1 MCVQIRADWNLAAHM
16 PFTGLGWGIIYPL
29 IVHDKHP
36 DIEAYDKLVG
46 IDDIVM
52 GDEHAPVDPGA
63 EARKKRQ
70 LAHVK
75 QEEEQEIGEARRRMH
90 DREPN
95 PGIQQHTKAMQG
107 KETEAHKA
115 KKKRTAD

>member
-1 MCVQIRADWNLAAHM
+1 M
-16 PFTGLGWGIIYPL
+16 

-52 GDEHAPVDPGA
+52 GDEHEPVDPGA
-63 EARKKRQ
+63 EARRKRQ

-75 QEEEQEIGEARRRMH
+75 QEEKEKEELG
-90 DREPN
+90 DGREPN
-95 PGIQQHTKAMQG
+95 PGIRAHTKGMQPRQ
-107 KETEAHKA
+107 TEAHRA
-115 KKKRTAD
+115 KKQRTAP

>member
-16 PFTGLGWGIIYPL
+16 PLTGLGWGIIYPM

-52 GDEHAPVDPGA
+52 GDEQEPVDPGA
-63 EARKKRQ
+63 EARRKRQ

-75 QEEEQEIGEARRRMH
+75 QEEKEKEELG
-90 DREPN
+90 DGREPN
-95 PGIQQHTKAMQG
+95 PGIRKHTKGMQG
-107 KETEAHKA
+107 NESDAHKA
-115 KKKRTAD
+115 KKQRTTG

>member
-16 PFTGLGWGIIYPL
+16 PLTGLGWGIIYPL

-52 GDEHAPVDPGA
+52 GDEHEPVDPGA

-75 QEEEQEIGEARRRMH
+75 QEEEQETEEARRRMY

-107 KETEAHKA
+107 KESEAHKA
-115 KKKRTAD
+115 KKKRTTG

>member
-16 PFTGLGWGIIYPL
+16 PLTGLGWGIIYPL

-52 GDEHAPVDPGA
+52 GDEHEPVDPGA

-75 QEEEQEIGEARRRMH
+75 QEEEQEIEEARRRMY

-107 KETEAHKA
+107 KESEAHKA
-115 KKKRTAD
+115 KKKRTTG

>member
-16 PFTGLGWGIIYPL
+16 PCTGLGWGIIYPL

-52 GDEHAPVDPGA
+52 GDEQEPVDPGA
-63 EARKKRQ
+63 EARRRRQ

-75 QEEEQEIGEARRRMH
+75 QEEEQEIEEARRRMYAH
-90 DREPN
+90 EPN

-107 KETEAHKA
+107 KESEAHKA
-115 KKKRTAD
+115 KKKRTNG

>member
-1 MCVQIRADWNLAAHM
+1 MCVQIRKDWDLSAHM
-16 PFTGLGWGIIYPL
+16 PLTDLGWGITYPL

-52 GDEHAPVDPGA
+52 GDEQEPVDPGA
-63 EARKKRQ
+63 EARRKRQ

-75 QEEEQEIGEARRRMH
+75 QEEQEIEEARRRMY

-115 KKKRTAD
+115 KKKRTNG

>member
-16 PFTGLGWGIIYPL
+16 PCTGLGWGIIYPL

-52 GDEHAPVDPGA
+52 GDEQEPVDPGA
-63 EARKKRQ
+63 EARRRRQ

-75 QEEEQEIGEARRRMH
+75 QEEEQEIEEARRRMY

-95 PGIQQHTKAMQG
+95 PGIQLHTKAMQG
-107 KETEAHKA
+107 NESDAHKA
-115 KKKRTAD
+115 KKQRTTG

>member
-1 MCVQIRADWNLAAHM
+1 MCVQIRADWNLAVHM
-16 PFTGLGWGIIYPL
+16 PCAGLGWGIIYPL

-52 GDEHAPVDPGA
+52 GDEQEPVDPGA
-63 EARKKRQ
+63 EARRKRQ

-75 QEEEQEIGEARRRMH
+75 QEEKEADEARRRMY

-95 PGIQQHTKAMQG
+95 PGIRAHNKEMQE
-107 KETEAHKA
+107 KRT
-115 KKKRTAD
+115 KKKRTNG

>member
-1 MCVQIRADWNLAAHM
+1 MQIRADWNLGAHM
-16 PFTGLGWGIIYPL
+16 PCTGLGWGIIYPL

-52 GDEHAPVDPGA
+52 GDEQEPVDPGA
-63 EARKKRQ
+63 EARRKRQ

-75 QEEEQEIGEARRRMH
+75 QEEEQEIEEARRRMY

>member
-16 PFTGLGWGIIYPL
+16 PLTGLGWGITYPL

-52 GDEHAPVDPGA
+52 GDEHAPVEPGA

-75 QEEEQEIGEARRRMH
+75 QEEKEADEARRRMY

-95 PGIQQHTKAMQG
+95 PGIRAHNKEMQD
-107 KETEAHKA
+107 KRT
-115 KKKRTAD
+115 KKKRTNG

>member
-1 MCVQIRADWNLAAHM
+1 MCVQIRADWNLGAHM
-16 PFTGLGWGIIYPL
+16 PCTGLGWGIIYPL

-52 GDEHAPVDPGA
+52 GDEHAPVEPGA

-75 QEEEQEIGEARRRMH
+75 QEEKEADEARRRMY

-95 PGIQQHTKAMQG
+95 PGIRAHNKEMQD
-107 KETEAHKA
+107 KR
-115 KKKRTAD
+115 KKKRTNG

>member
-1 MCVQIRADWNLAAHM
+1 MCVQIREDWNLAAHM
-16 PFTGLGWGIIYPL
+16 PLTGLGWGIIYPL

-36 DIEAYDKLVG
+36 DIEAYNKLVG

-52 GDEHAPVDPGA
+52 GDEQEPVDPGA
-63 EARKKRQ
+63 EARRKRQ

-75 QEEEQEIGEARRRMH
+75 QEEQEIEEARRRMY

-95 PGIQQHTKAMQG
+95 RGIQQHNKAMQE
-107 KETEAHKA
+107 KESEAHKA
-115 KKKRTAD
+115 KKKRTTG

>member
-16 PFTGLGWGIIYPL
+16 PLTGLGWGIIYPL

-52 GDEHAPVDPGA
+52 GDEHEPVDPSA
-63 EARKKRQ
+63 EARRKRQ

-75 QEEEQEIGEARRRMH
+75 QEEEQEIEEARRRMY

>member
-16 PFTGLGWGIIYPL
+16 PLTGLGWGIIYPL

-52 GDEHAPVDPGA
+52 GDEQEPVDPGA
-63 EARKKRQ
+63 EARRKRQ

-75 QEEEQEIGEARRRMH
+75 QEEEQEIEEARRRMY

-115 KKKRTAD
+115 KKKRTAG

>member
-1 MCVQIRADWNLAAHM
+1 M
-16 PFTGLGWGIIYPL
+16 

-52 GDEHAPVDPGA
+52 GDEQEPVDPGA
-63 EARKKRQ
+63 EARRKRQ

-75 QEEEQEIGEARRRMH
+75 QEEEDTDDEKVGPETNRGILELKKQLEA
-90 DREPN
+90 
-95 PGIQQHTKAMQG
+95 
-107 KETEAHKA
+107 KA
-115 KKKRTAD
+115 KKPRR

>member
-1 MCVQIRADWNLAAHM
+1 M
-16 PFTGLGWGIIYPL
+16 

-52 GDEHAPVDPGA
+52 GDQKEPDDPGA
-63 EARKKRQ
+63 EARRKRQ

-75 QEEEQEIGEARRRMH
+75 LEEQEIEEARRRMY

-107 KETEAHKA
+107 KETEAHI
-115 KKKRTAD
+115 

>member
-1 MCVQIRADWNLAAHM
+1 MCVQIRADWNLGAHM
-16 PFTGLGWGIIYPL
+16 PCTGLGWGIIYPL

-52 GDEHAPVDPGA
+52 REEQEPVDPR
-63 EARKKRQ
+63 EEERRKRQ

-75 QEEEQEIGEARRRMH
+75 QEEKDTDDDEKVSDAETLCLKSRKEIV
-90 DREPN
+90 
-95 PGIQQHTKAMQG
+95 K
-107 KETEAHKA
+107 
-115 KKKRTAD
+115 

>member
-1 MCVQIRADWNLAAHM
+1 VQIRADWNLAAHM
-16 PFTGLGWGIIYPL
+16 PHTGLGWGIIYPL

-52 GDEHAPVDPGA
+52 GDEQEPVDPGA
-63 EARKKRQ
+63 EARRKRQ

-75 QEEEQEIGEARRRMH
+75 QEENEADEARRRMY

-95 PGIQQHTKAMQG
+95 RGIQQHNKEMQD
-107 KETEAHKA
+107 KESESHKL
-115 KKKRTAD
+115 KKKRTNG

>member
-1 MCVQIRADWNLAAHM
+1 M
-16 PFTGLGWGIIYPL
+16 

-52 GDEHAPVDPGA
+52 GDEQEPVDPGA
-63 EARKKRQ
+63 EARRKRQ

-75 QEEEQEIGEARRRMH
+75 QEEKEKEELG
-90 DREPN
+90 DGREPN
-95 PGIQQHTKAMQG
+95 PGIRKHTKGMQG
-107 KETEAHKA
+107 NQSEAHAA
-115 KKKRTAD
+115 KKQRTGSGLQKGAAGAANMSTAFAPKLPKSSV

>member
-16 PFTGLGWGIIYPL
+16 PLTGLGWGIIYPL

-52 GDEHAPVDPGA
+52 GDEQEPVDPGA
-63 EARKKRQ
+63 EARRKRQ

-75 QEEEQEIGEARRRMH
+75 QEEEQEIEEARRRMY

>member
-1 MCVQIRADWNLAAHM
+1 MCVQIRADWNLGAHM
-16 PFTGLGWGIIYPL
+16 PCTGLGWGIIYPL

-52 GDEHAPVDPGA
+52 GDEQEPVDPGA
-63 EARKKRQ
+63 EARRKRQ

-75 QEEEQEIGEARRRMH
+75 QEEEQEIEEARRRMY

-107 KETEAHKA
+107 KESEAHKA
-115 KKKRTAD
+115 KKKRTTG

>member
-16 PFTGLGWGIIYPL
+16 PCTGLGWGIIYPL

-52 GDEHAPVDPGA
+52 GDEQEPSTP
-63 EARKKRQ
+63 ARKHGGR
-70 LAHVK
+70 
-75 QEEEQEIGEARRRMH
+75 GSSRM
-90 DREPN
+90 
-95 PGIQQHTKAMQG
+95 
-107 KETEAHKA
+107 
-115 KKKRTAD
+115 

>member
-16 PFTGLGWGIIYPL
+16 PCTGLGWGIIYPL

-52 GDEHAPVDPGA
+52 GDEQEPVDPGA
-63 EARKKRQ
+63 EARRKRQ

-75 QEEEQEIGEARRRMH
+75 QEEEQEIEEARRRMY

-107 KETEAHKA
+107 KESEAHKA
-115 KKKRTAD
+115 KKKRTNG

>member
-1 MCVQIRADWNLAAHM
+1 MCVQIRADWNLGAHM
-16 PFTGLGWGIIYPL
+16 PCTGLGWGIIYPL

-75 QEEEQEIGEARRRMH
+75 QEEKDTDDEKVGPETNKGIYPRPQEATRGEEGEEGPPLRTARR
-90 DREPN
+90 
-95 PGIQQHTKAMQG
+95 
-107 KETEAHKA
+107 
-115 KKKRTAD
+115 

>member
-1 MCVQIRADWNLAAHM
+1 MCVQIRADWNLGAHM
-16 PFTGLGWGIIYPL
+16 PCTGLGWGIIYPL

-52 GDEHAPVDPGA
+52 GDEQEPVDPGA
-63 EARKKRQ
+63 EARRKRQ

-75 QEEEQEIGEARRRMH
+75 QEEGQEAEEARRRMY

-95 PGIQQHTKAMQG
+95 RGIQQHNKEMQE
-107 KETEAHKA
+107 KRT
-115 KKKRTAD
+115 KKKRTNG

>member
-1 MCVQIRADWNLAAHM
+1 M
-16 PFTGLGWGIIYPL
+16 

-52 GDEHAPVDPGA
+52 GDEHAPVEPGA

-75 QEEEQEIGEARRRMH
+75 QEEKEADEARRRMY

-95 PGIQQHTKAMQG
+95 PGIRAHNKEMQD
-107 KETEAHKA
+107 KRSESHKA
-115 KKKRTAD
+115 KKKRTNG

>member
-1 MCVQIRADWNLAAHM
+1 M
-16 PFTGLGWGIIYPL
+16 

-52 GDEHAPVDPGA
+52 GDEQEPVDPGA
-63 EARKKRQ
+63 EARRKRQ

-75 QEEEQEIGEARRRMH
+75 QEEEQEIEEARRRMY

>member
-1 MCVQIRADWNLAAHM
+1 MCVQIRADWNLGAHM
-16 PFTGLGWGIIYPL
+16 PCTGLGWGIIYPL

-52 GDEHAPVDPGA
+52 GDEQEPVDPGA
-63 EARKKRQ
+63 EARRKRQ

-75 QEEEQEIGEARRRMH
+75 QEEEQEIEEARRRMY

-107 KETEAHKA
+107 KESEAHKA
-115 KKKRTAD
+115 KKKRTNG

>member
-16 PFTGLGWGIIYPL
+16 PLTGLGWGIIYPL

-52 GDEHAPVDPGA
+52 GEQKEPDDPDA
-63 EARKKRQ
+63 EERMKRQ
-70 LAHVK
+70 LARVK
-75 QEEEQEIGEARRRMH
+75 REEEAELG
-90 DREPN
+90 DGREPN
-95 PGIQQHTKAMQG
+95 PGIRKHTKGMQG
-107 KETEAHKA
+107 NESDAHKA
-115 KKKRTAD
+115 KKQRTTG

>member
-1 MCVQIRADWNLAAHM
+1 MCVQIRADWNLGAHM
-16 PFTGLGWGIIYPL
+16 PCTGLGWGIIYPL

-52 GDEHAPVDPGA
+52 GDEQEPVDPGA
-63 EARKKRQ
+63 EARRKRQ

-75 QEEEQEIGEARRRMH
+75 QEEEQEIEEARRRMY

-115 KKKRTAD
+115 KKKRTNG

>member
-1 MCVQIRADWNLAAHM
+1 M
-16 PFTGLGWGIIYPL
+16 

-46 IDDIVM
+46 IDNIVM
-52 GDEHAPVDPGA
+52 GDEHAPVDRGA

-75 QEEEQEIGEARRRMH
+75 QEEKEADEARRRMY

-95 PGIQQHTKAMQG
+95 RGIQQHNKAMQE
-107 KETEAHKA
+107 KESEAHKA
-115 KKKRTAD
+115 KKKRTNG

>member
-1 MCVQIRADWNLAAHM
+1 VCVQIRADWNLAAHM
-16 PFTGLGWGIIYPL
+16 PCTGLGWGIIYPL

-52 GDEHAPVDPGA
+52 GDEQESVDPGA
-63 EARKKRQ
+63 EARRKRQ

-75 QEEEQEIGEARRRMH
+75 QEEEQEIEEARRRMY

-95 PGIQQHTKAMQG
+95 PGIQQHTKTMQG

>member
-1 MCVQIRADWNLAAHM
+1 MCVQIRADWNLGAHM
-16 PFTGLGWGIIYPL
+16 PCTGLGWGIIYPL

-52 GDEHAPVDPGA
+52 GDEQEPVDPGA
-63 EARKKRQ
+63 EARRKRQ

-75 QEEEQEIGEARRRMH
+75 QEEQEIEEARRRMY

>member
-1 MCVQIRADWNLAAHM
+1 M
-16 PFTGLGWGIIYPL
+16 

-52 GDEHAPVDPGA
+52 DDEQEPVDPGA
-63 EARKKRQ
+63 EARRKRQ

-75 QEEEQEIGEARRRMH
+75 QEEQEIEEARRRMY

-95 PGIQQHTKAMQG
+95 PGIRKHTKGMQG
-107 KETEAHKA
+107 NESDAHKA
-115 KKKRTAD
+115 KKQRTTG

>member
-1 MCVQIRADWNLAAHM
+1 MCVQIRADWNLGAHM
-16 PFTGLGWGIIYPL
+16 PCTGLGWGIIYPL

-52 GDEHAPVDPGA
+52 GDEQEPVDPGA
-63 EARKKRQ
+63 EARRKRQ

-75 QEEEQEIGEARRRMH
+75 QEEQEIEEARRRMY

-95 PGIQQHTKAMQG
+95 PGIQQHTRAMQG
-107 KETEAHKA
+107 KESDAHKA
-115 KKKRTAD
+115 KKKRTTG

>member
-1 MCVQIRADWNLAAHM
+1 MCVQIRADWNLGAHM
-16 PFTGLGWGIIYPL
+16 PCTGLGWGIIYPL

-52 GDEHAPVDPGA
+52 GDEQEPVDPGA
-63 EARKKRQ
+63 EARRKRQ

-75 QEEEQEIGEARRRMH
+75 QEEKEADEARRRMY

-95 PGIQQHTKAMQG
+95 RGIQQHNKAMQE
-107 KETEAHKA
+107 KESEAHKA
-115 KKKRTAD
+115 KKKRTNG